1 MPVANFEVL
10 NYGTCY
16 SWNPLVSNSR
26 LASEPQSSFFELND
40 PSRRSGDSKESSNL
54 DQSDSKHK
62 LQHLVSNV
70 ASTKGQTS
78 SQRSDSLISK
88 DCNNEEEE
96 EEKKSKTSD
105 MIIKMSIP
113 PFMDDQDEESSS
125 DSEGKSVNTKK
136 SSKSSVHFKCR
147 NDVVLKTIFRSF
159 RKFYIKDFRKSF
171 DFIKRSKDGLPTE
184 FVNSKVRE
192 YLARRF
198 ASANALMVSVFVS
211 IIDTKNRFIPADGE
225 NPEVVS
231 KVSELMYRFNNYRM
245 LKMLQHPEFAQL
257 VASFLAQPDIVRR
270 ILRRREDSKVV
281 KAYTKQVQS
290 LRYMCTPS

>member
-1 MPVANFEVL
+1 M
-10 NYGTCY
+10 
-16 SWNPLVSNSR
+16 VSTKY
-26 LASEPQSSFFELND
+26 QSS
-40 PSRRSGDSKESSNL
+40 SRRCDSADDNYSC
-54 DQSDSKHK
+54 DY
-62 LQHLVSNV
+62 
-70 ASTKGQTS
+70 
-78 SQRSDSLISK
+78 
-88 DCNNEEEE
+88 E
-96 EEKKSKTSD
+96 EEKGSKDQFIS
-105 MIIKMSIP
+105 IK
-113 PFMDDQDEESSS
+113 FVNTLLENNQDEESSS

-136 SSKSSVHFKCR
+136 NSKSSVHFKCR

-257 VASFLAQPDIVRR
+257 VASFLAQSDIVSL
-270 ILRRREDSKVV
+270 IVKKHEDPEVV
-281 KAYTKQVQS
+281 KAYKKQVHN
-290 LRYMCTPS
+290 LTYL